1 MPDFLKLIIGF
12 ILLPVGV
19 LLTLIL
25 LPEFGVP
32 LILIST
38 RFLQVRFK
46 WARTFNVWVDTKY
59 KQFKVWF
66 KKKFGKVSNKP

>member
-1 MPDFLKLIIGF
+1 MPNFLKLIIGF

-46 WARTFNVWVDTKY
+46 WARAFNVWVDTKY
-59 KQFKVWF
+59 KQFKVWL
-66 KKKFGKVSNKP
+66 KKKFGKDENRS

>member
-1 MPDFLKLIIGF
+1 MNEFFKLTIGF

-19 LLTLIL
+19 LLTLV

-38 RFLQVRFK
+38 RFLQVRYE
-46 WARTFNVWVDTKY
+46 WARKLNVWVDKKY
-59 KQFKVWF
+59 VQFKAWF
-66 KKKFGKVSNKP
+66 KRAFRKGNN

>member
-38 RFLQVRFK
+38 RFLQVKFK
-46 WARTFNVWVDTKY
+46 WARAFNVWVDTKY

-66 KKKFGKVSNKP
+66 KGKFGKGSN